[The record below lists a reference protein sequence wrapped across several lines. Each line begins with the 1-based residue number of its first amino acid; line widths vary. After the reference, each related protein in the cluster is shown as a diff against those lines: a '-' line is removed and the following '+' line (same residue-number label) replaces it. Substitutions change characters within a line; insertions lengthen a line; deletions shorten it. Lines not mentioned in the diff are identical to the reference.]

1 MFYYSHHIGD
11 LIRDTANL
19 DDHQLATYMRMLWTY
34 YDTEKPL
41 ANNIEDLAFA
51 LRSNEK
57 TVQLLLRHYF
67 KLDGDVWR
75 HTRCDIEISDYHS
88 KKEKASNSAKARW
101 SNAKAMPLNSDRN
114 ANALKKSANLT
125 FLHANQEP
133 ITENQRDIGESV
145 AKAPRATKRCP
156 SDFLIT
162 KEMRDWATK
171 ECPDVDVDKSTAI
184 FGDHTFPT
192 ARTDW
197 IATWRNW
204 LRRDQS
210 YKSTKPSTESNK
222 VSSWMKGAI

>member
-19 DDHQLATYMRMLWTY
+19 DDHQLATYMRMLWSY

-41 ANNIEDLAFA
+41 ENNPEDLAFA

-57 TVQLLLRHYF
+57 TVQLLLKHYF

-75 HTRCDIEISDYHS
+75 HTRCDIEIADYHS

-101 SNAKAMPLNSDRN
+101 SNAKSMPTNSERN
-114 ANALKKSANLT
+114 ANASKQSANLT
-125 FLHANQEP
+125 VLHANQEP
-133 ITENQRDIGESV
+133 RTKNQESIGDSG

-162 KEMRDWATK
+162 KEMKDWAVK
-171 ECPDVDVDKSTAI
+171 ECIDVDIEKSTAI
-184 FGDHTFPT
+184 FRDHTFPT

-204 LRRDQS
+204 IRRDQS
-210 YKSTKPSTESNK
+210 YKSPKTQNTTSNL
-222 VSSWMKGAI
+222 MAGAI

>member
-101 SNAKAMPLNSDRN
+101 SNAKAMPLNSERN

-210 YKSTKPSTESNK
+210 YKSTKTSTESNK